1 MKKRTFLMAVITALF
16 TACTSQVD
24 VPEEGNSHLSGD
36 RQEVKFTLSGFAGGE
51 VPYTRATT
59 PAYGDES
66 KIDKLDI
73 YVFGF
78 VKATGD
84 YIFEEVFSDVTLH
97 GSGNDKTASIGILGK
112 NDKRFYVIANG
123 DFASLKTLVPGATT
137 SDEFDALQT
146 EELDLANG
154 ELLVCPLLMTGVSA
168 DIVINPYDG
177 APVQITLKRTV
188 ARFDI
193 ENDARQTNFYL
204 KNVAITNTNEAAVIL
219 PNRNEVATNYAIP
232 HPAGKIQY
240 NLRNNANTGIV
251 NSLFYLYPQTGKD
264 IAAGGAYITVEG
276 EIGEYPDN
284 TKVTFDVPFISKATG
299 NPINIAANTRY
310 VIKINAATTSDIDAT
325 INTLEWNTATSVEE
339 DMDAGKIQLTND
351 DGIPLTSAE
360 LLLDDGTPNER
371 TKWLYVKAT
380 SEWEFA
386 PDMPSWI
393 KITDK
398 KVNGKGVCTR
408 FVVTAPRNQH
418 AAPRNA
424 VITLRSKLRPS
435 ITQSFVIRQAAGT
448 PDVYPGTALNA
459 TEVAGIIWAPVNIGD
474 TDNSKNGS
482 LFQWGR
488 GDAPL
493 TYDAVNNKPEM
504 VAGPLTP
511 ANASLPANLDKF
523 IKLEQNT
530 PNPNK
535 IAIRNKF
542 ISICKPIYQNN
553 NTAFDAY
560 GLKTNPTNAEWN
572 EWYDYLTPVQIT
584 EIVKNLFA
592 VYEKAAYENLQLIVA
607 PPYDW
612 NATQD
617 NNLWNPEPSL
627 ATGVNPCPDGWR
639 LPTEEEINTLRNTS
653 NTAYNKNTRTFA
665 DKITGETVSFDLP
678 EDAIQIS
685 NKGKITPT
693 SATAF
698 IACYWTSSYSVSQM
712 AVEYDAAGA
721 VTRKMDVYKGQ
732 ALQISHTKN
741 AIVPKDRAEAHYI
754 RCVLDN

>member
-73 YVFGF
+73 YVFGEDNTIYGY
-78 VKATGD
+78 V
-84 YIFEEVFSDVTLH
+84 FEEVFSDVTLH
-97 GSGNDKTASIGILGK
+97 GSGNDKTATIGVLGK
-112 NDKRFYVIANG
+112 NIKRFYVIANG
-123 DFASLKTLVPGATT
+123 DFASLKTLVPGVTT
-137 SDEFDALQT
+137 SDEFEALET
-146 EELDLANG
+146 DKLDLAHG
-154 ELLVCPLLMTGVSA
+154 KLLACPLLMTGAST
-168 DIVINPYDG
+168 DISINPYNG

-204 KNVAITNTNEAAVIL
+204 KNVAITNTNEAAVIF
-219 PNRNEVATNYAIP
+219 PNGNEVATNYAIP

-339 DMDAGKIQLTND
+339 DMDAGKIQLTNE

-398 KVNGKGVCTR
+398 KVNGKGVCTM
-408 FVVTAPRNQH
+408 FTVTAPRNQH

-424 VITLRSKLRPS
+424 VITLRNKLRPS
-435 ITQSFVIRQAAGT
+435 ITQSFIIRQAAGM
-448 PDVYPGTALNA
+448 PGLFPGTALNGV
-459 TEVAGIIWAPVNIGD
+459 EVAGIIWAPVDLGN
-474 TDNSKNGS
+474 TDQSKNGS

-493 TYDAVNNKPEM
+493 TYNDATNKPDM
-504 VAGPLTP
+504 VAGPLSL

-523 IKLEQNT
+523 IKLEQNS
-530 PNPNK
+530 PNPN
-535 IAIRNKF
+535 ISASRGKF
-542 ISICKPIYQNN
+542 VSICKPIYNNN

-560 GLKTNPTNAEWN
+560 ALPANPTNIEWN
-572 EWYDYLTPVQIT
+572 TWYDGLNPTQIS
-584 EIVKNLFA
+584 EITTNIFSADEKTA
-592 VYEKAAYENLQLIVA
+592 YEKIQFIVA

-612 NATQD
+612 NTTQD
-617 NNLWNPEPSL
+617 NNLWNPDPNL
-627 ATGVNPCPDGWR
+627 ATGVNPCPEGWR
-639 LPTEEEINTLRNTS
+639 VPTEEEMNTLIANTTYAYYEFTDKNTS
-653 NTAYNKNTRTFA
+653 AK
-665 DKITGETVSFDLP
+665 VSFASP
-678 EDAIQIS
+678 EDAVNIG
-685 NKGKITPT
+685 NTGKISTNYGIT
-693 SATAF
+693 R
-698 IACYWTSSYSVSQM
+698 CYWTSSSAVSSVP
-712 AVEYDAAGA
+712 VEYDAANKPS
-721 VTRKMDVYKGQ
+721 RYMDVYKSRM
-732 ALQISHTKN
+732 LQMSDGKASISS
-741 AIVPKDRAEAHYI
+741 KDRAEAHYI

>member
-36 RQEVKFTLSGFAGGE
+36 RQEMKFTLSGFAGGE

-73 YVFGF
+73 YVFGED
-78 VKATGD
+78 KTIHD
-84 YIFEEVFSDVTLH
+84 YVFEEVFSDVTLH
-97 GSGNDKTASIGILGK
+97 GSGNDKTATIGVLGK
-112 NDKRFYVIANG
+112 NIKRFYVIANG
-123 DFASLKTLVPGATT
+123 DFASLKTLVPGVTT
-137 SDEFDALQT
+137 SDEFEALET
-146 EELDLANG
+146 DKLDLAHG
-154 ELLVCPLLMTGVSA
+154 ELLACPLLMTGVST
-168 DIVINPYDG
+168 DININSYDG

-204 KNVAITNTNEAAVIL
+204 KKVAITNTNEAAVIL

-299 NPINIAANTRY
+299 NPINITANTRY

-448 PDVYPGTALNA
+448 PGIYPGTALNA
-459 TEVAGIIWAPVNIGD
+459 TEVAGIIWAPVNLGD
-474 TDNSKNGS
+474 TDNTKNGS

-493 TYDAVNNKPEM
+493 TYDAANNKPEM
-504 VAGPLTP
+504 VEGPLTV
-511 ANASLPANLDKF
+511 AAASAGANLDKF
-523 IKLEQNT
+523 IKLVPDM
-530 PNPNK
+530 PNPNLPN
-535 IAIRNKF
+535 IRTKF
-542 ISICKPIYQNN
+542 ISICKRIKNGSN
-553 NTAFDAY
+553 ALDAY
-560 GLKTNPTNAEWN
+560 TPPATDKTADWN
-572 EWYDYLTPVQIT
+572 EWYGNLTSAEITKIYTDIFDDYQ
-584 EIVKNLFA
+584 
-592 VYEKAAYENLQLIVA
+592 KAEYDETATIIA
-607 PPYDW
+607 PPFDW
-612 NATQD
+612 NTVQD
-617 NNLWNPEPSL
+617 NNLWNPDPEQ
-627 ATGVNPCPDGWR
+627 ATGINPCPDGWR
-639 LPTEEEINTLRNTS
+639 LPTEEEITTLINNTTYGGS
-653 NTAYNKNTRTFA
+653 TFT
-665 DKITGETVSFDLP
+665 DKKTGETVSFVLP
-678 EDAIQIS
+678 DRYVTE
-685 NKGKITPT
+685 ITQSGNINNDYMIVP
-693 SATAF
+693 
-698 IACYWTSSYSVSQM
+698 CYWTSSYSAASIPI
-712 AVEYDAAGA
+712 EYDPD
-721 VTRKMDVYKGQ
+721 TYKPIRYMEYYKGQ
-732 ALQISHTKN
+732 AFQTPISSGKA
-741 AIVPKDRAEAHYI
+741 AIISKPRAEAHYI